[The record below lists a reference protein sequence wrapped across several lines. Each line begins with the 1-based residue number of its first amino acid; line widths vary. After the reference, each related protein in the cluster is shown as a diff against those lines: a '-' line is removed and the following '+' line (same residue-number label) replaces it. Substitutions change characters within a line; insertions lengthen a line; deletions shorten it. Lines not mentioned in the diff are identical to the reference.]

1 MSKAVMI
8 SIKPKWC
15 ELIASGKKTVEV
27 RKSRPTIKTPF
38 KCYVYCT
45 KAKNLYD
52 ILWTGKQNDIGVIN
66 RQANGYVIGE
76 FVCKELTYINAAFDK
91 DLTRHLYNTAF
102 IHNRMCIKDDE
113 LFDYLYPRGGWGWHI
128 SDLVIY
134 DKLRELNEFKK
145 INRNCWYE
153 DLGLAKIDCPDCQN
167 QDCFIQ
173 RPPQSWCYVE
183 EEAGQALKNKL

>member
-27 RKSRPTIKTPF
+27 RKSRPKIKMPF
-38 KCYVYCT
+38 KCYIYCT
-45 KAKNLYD
+45 KAKNIEDL
-52 ILWTGKQNDIGVIN
+52 LWTEKESVGVIN
-66 RQANGYVIGE
+66 RRANGKVIGE
-76 FVCKELTYINAAFDK
+76 FICDDIIPFHDTGEAIVAITDYDITACCLEYNELHAYANGK
-91 DLTRHLYNTAF
+91 Y
-102 IHNRMCIKDDE
+102 
-113 LFDYLYPRGGWGWHI
+113 LFGWHI